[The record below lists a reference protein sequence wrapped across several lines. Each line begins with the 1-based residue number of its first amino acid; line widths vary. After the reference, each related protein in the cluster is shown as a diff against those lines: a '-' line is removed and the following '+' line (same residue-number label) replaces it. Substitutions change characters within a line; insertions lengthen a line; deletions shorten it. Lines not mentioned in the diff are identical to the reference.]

1 MKKYKLLYFVSEDEY
16 FITHKI
22 DQAKSALKIFNE
34 IRIVCKFSK
43 YLKIIKS
50 SGFKTTNLDFNRKSV
65 KFFDNIKNFL
75 SFYLIVSKHK
85 PNIIQCFALKPI
97 LYTVAVN
104 FFLKANT
111 KVICCVVGM
120 GYLFINKNLFTSI
133 YKNIYFLL
141 LKIFVNEK
149 VFFIF
154 QNKDDLNFFKNKKIL
169 KKNLPKIIR
178 GSGVCLKKFK
188 ENRTK
193 KIYDLIFHS
202 RILKD
207 KGIYDIIESLKILRE
222 KNIFLKTVILGN
234 PDLGNRSSVSLNDL
248 NLWIKEKL
256 IIWVPKVDNVV
267 PYLQKSKVSIL
278 PSYREGLPKG
288 LLEAASCKLPIISTN
303 VPGCKEICR
312 NNFNG
317 FLVPPKDPKSLAVSI
332 EKLIF
337 DSNLLK
343 KFGSNSRKL
352 VEQQFS
358 RSIISKKFSDLY
370 LEIIKTVP

>member
-1 MKKYKLLYFVSEDEY
+1 M
-16 FITHKI
+16 
-22 DQAKSALKIFNE
+22 
-34 IRIVCKFSK
+34 
-43 YLKIIKS
+43 
-50 SGFKTTNLDFNRKSV
+50 
-65 KFFDNIKNFL
+65 
-75 SFYLIVSKHK
+75 
-85 PNIIQCFALKPI
+85 
-97 LYTVAVN
+97 
-104 FFLKANT
+104 
-111 KVICCVVGM
+111 
-120 GYLFINKNLFTSI
+120 
-133 YKNIYFLL
+133 
-141 LKIFVNEK
+141 
-149 VFFIF
+149 
-154 QNKDDLNFFKNKKIL
+154 
-169 KKNLPKIIR
+169 
-178 GSGVCLKKFK
+178 
-188 ENRTK
+188 
-193 KIYDLIFHS
+193 
-202 RILKD
+202 
-207 KGIYDIIESLKILRE
+207 KILRE

-352 VEQQFS
+352 VEQKFS